1 MELSKKPSIAPNG
14 AMLGFAHCFT
24 DLLRELT
31 KKTKISQRKRIL
43 AEKTA

>member
-1 MELSKKPSIAPNG
+1 MELSKKPGITSNG
-14 AMLGFAHCFT
+14 AMPGFAHFFT

>member
-1 MELSKKPSIAPNG
+1 MELNTKPSITPNG
-14 AMLGFAHCFT
+14 AMLDFAHCFT

>member
-1 MELSKKPSIAPNG
+1 MELNKKPSITSNDAV
-14 AMLGFAHCFT
+14 LGFAHCFT

-31 KKTKISQRKRIL
+31 KKIRMSQRKRIL